1 MIWFFIF
8 LVAFF
13 AFFLYGLLRKPA
25 EAGETFWGLFAF
37 WRWFEERDDIK
48 IGNLY
53 LTSYRIPRRIIP
65 ATGKLYPRRWF
76 NVILEHDDMQGDVY
90 WMFVVI
96 LAGRGFKAMYWGNTS
111 GKYTIPKFSFS
122 LLKRLPVQR

>member
-37 WRWFEERDDIK
+37 WRWFEERDEVR
-48 IGNLY
+48 IGRLA
-53 LTSYRIPRRIIP
+53 LTASPSENWFGFCSMSHDGKGGFPPYRLLRVTAFKRNF
-65 ATGKLYPRRWF
+65 AAVLWGKR
-76 NVILEHDDMQGDVY
+76 
-90 WMFVVI
+90 
-96 LAGRGFKAMYWGNTS
+96 
-111 GKYTIPKFSFS
+111 
-122 LLKRLPVQR
+122 

>member
-37 WRWFEERDDIK
+37 WRWFEERDDVR
-48 IGNLY
+48 IGRLGLMSSPSENWFGFCAMSHDGEGGFPKYKL
-53 LTSYRIPRRIIP
+53 LRITLFKKNF
-65 ATGKLYPRRWF
+65 AAVLWGK
-76 NVILEHDDMQGDVY
+76 
-90 WMFVVI
+90 
-96 LAGRGFKAMYWGNTS
+96 K
-111 GKYTIPKFSFS
+111 
-122 LLKRLPVQR
+122 